1 MKAPPAMHAMH
12 AMGVGHRQ
20 KTETAKREIAERGF
34 AED

>member
-1 MKAPPAMHAMH
+1 MKAPPVMH